1 MVRIAP
7 LNLSKT
13 GDSAAGPESS
23 EESRLLHSLPAVVL
37 QCSQEGR
44 ILFVSD
50 NWFDLTGCDAA
61 DSAGQDLLD
70 FILPE
75 DHSLLRE
82 HFSGP
87 LPLGPVNNTL
97 RYLSREG
104 RSGWIQLNLHETL
117 LADGSGGYIGLV
129 TDITDQVG
137 REASLLAQHRTLS
150 GILDDLPGMVFRC
163 RNDPDWTMEYVS
175 RGSVALTGYRP
186 GEIINNR
193 RLSYGSL
200 IVPEDREKVWNA
212 VQMAIHEQRGYDL
225 DYRIEAEGG
234 DIRHVWERGKGIYS
248 ASNDLLG
255 LEGFITDITRYR
267 QRFRPLR
274 SADLYLDDG
283 VSLTRPLLSD
293 RVRHRLKRLE
303 RDLRNVASQPGFGL
317 VCIYF
322 DNLGI
327 HLTEAGDGVHARML
341 EALVNRTLSLCT
353 PADSL
358 HIDVTG
364 QILLLLDTAP
374 DREFMARFAKHL
386 QESFFDP
393 VEIDELQ
400 ILLTLSIGAVWC
412 ESREKTDALMAY
424 TEECMRRVHETGGN
438 GWRVSA
444 VDS

>member
-13 GDSAAGPESS
+13 GDSTAAPESN
-23 EESRLLHSLPAVVL
+23 EENRLLHSLPAVVL
-37 QCSQEGR
+37 QCSQDGR

-50 NWFDLTGCDAA
+50 NWFELTGCDAA
-61 DSAGQDLLD
+61 ESAHRDLLD

-87 LPLGPVNNTL
+87 LPLGPVNTTL

-104 RSGWIQLNLHETL
+104 RSGWIQLDLHESV

-129 TDITDQVG
+129 TDITDRVG
-137 REASLLAQHRTLS
+137 REASLLAQHRSLS

-200 IVPEDREKVWNA
+200 IVPDDREKVWNA

-248 ASNDLLG
+248 AGNDLLG

-274 SADLYLDDG
+274 AADLYLEDG
-283 VSLTRPLLSD
+283 ISLARPLLSD
-293 RVRHRLKRLE
+293 RVRHRLARLE
-303 RDLRNVASQPGFGL
+303 RDLRSGVPQPGFGL

-327 HLTEAGDGVHARML
+327 HLSEASDRVHARML
-341 EALVNRTLSLCT
+341 KALVKRTLSLCT

-364 QILLLLDTAP
+364 QILLLVDTAP
-374 DREFMARFAKHL
+374 DREFLARFAERL
-386 QESFFDP
+386 QEKFFDP

-400 ILLTLSIGAVWC
+400 ILLTLSIGAIWC
-412 ESREKTDALMAY
+412 ESRGAADTLMADS
-424 TEECMRRVHETGGN
+424 EDCMRRAHETGGN
-438 GWRVSA
+438 GWLVS
-444 VDS
+444 VMGG